1 MSLNWR
7 VLHRSKTFGQPRI
20 DTGRER
26 GKRRERGVVVCLPSE
41 EEKRGGEDGFQS
53 HASADKQFPTAVVS
67 KITFSFL
74 WV

>member
-1 MSLNWR
+1 M
-7 VLHRSKTFGQPRI
+7 LHRSKTFSQPRI

-41 EEKRGGEDGFQS
+41 EEKWRGEDGFQS
-53 HASADKQFPTAVVS
+53 HASADKLYLPHFPTAVVS